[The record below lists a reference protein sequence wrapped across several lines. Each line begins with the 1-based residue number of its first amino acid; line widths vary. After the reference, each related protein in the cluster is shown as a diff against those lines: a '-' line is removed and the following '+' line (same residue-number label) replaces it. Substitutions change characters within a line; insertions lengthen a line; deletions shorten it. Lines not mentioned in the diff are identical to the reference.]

1 MSHSGSSEYPLP
13 LTGPS
18 STSVLSNSQVEQQ
31 RVFNDSR
38 GVNSSTKSVT
48 SSSSKDSVRE
58 SIKIY
63 SVQAHKD
70 HKRRSS
76 RQNVNEKNRINN
88 NHNIEQVIVIIWKS
102 TRMIL
107 YWPKYFIMILTYNIS
122 RAPQKRNQDHFCIKP
137 QV

>member
-38 GVNSSTKSVT
+38 GVNSSTKSAT
-48 SSSSKDSVRE
+48 SYSSKDSVRE

-88 NHNIEQVIVIIWKS
+88 NHNIEQVIVII
-102 TRMIL
+102 
-107 YWPKYFIMILTYNIS
+107 
-122 RAPQKRNQDHFCIKP
+122 
-137 QV
+137 